1 MTHDAKPKAP
11 TILFGVTTSQSI
23 KLLGELPG
31 VMIKRGWEVHVAAD
45 DIPPRDPKRHLGVH
59 FHSVPM
65 ARRPA
70 LLKDLV
76 SLARWTMLV
85 ASIKPDVVAVGTP
98 KAALLGLIS
107 SLFLKVPAR
116 VYQLRGLR
124 LETVSG
130 VARYLLYVLE
140 WLSSRSST
148 HILAVSPSLKE
159 EYCRLGLS
167 NEKKIRVLG
176 HGSSHGVDTTHF
188 NRGRWSDW
196 SPPEAELRDAIA
208 SNVPILGFVGR
219 LSPDKGSREIFACH
233 SALRDSGLPHK
244 LLLVG
249 PIEGKIPTI
258 DVQESNLSDVIF
270 TGPVRNV
277 APYYSMMDILLLP
290 TYREGFPNVI
300 LEAAAS
306 KVPAI
311 TTDATGAVDSVIH
324 GETGLV
330 TKVADTSSLIGAVS
344 HLLADSRLRHRMGKK
359 ANKRVLQYFDSH
371 TVVEEYANFFLAV
384 LRTPHASI
392 GDS

>member
-1 MTHDAKPKAP
+1 MTHVAEAKTP
-11 TILFGVTTSQSI
+11 TILFGVTASQSL
-23 KLLGELPG
+23 KLLGKLPEA
-31 VMIKRGWEVHVAAD
+31 MIKRGWEVHVVAD
-45 DIPPRDPKRHLGVH
+45 NVSSLDLEGQRGLH

-70 LLKDLV
+70 LVKDLV

-85 ASIKPDVVAVGTP
+85 GAVKPDVVAVGTP
-98 KAALLGLIS
+98 KAALLGLVS
-107 SLFLKVPAR
+107 SFFHKVPAR
-116 VYQLRGLR
+116 IYQLRGLR

-130 VARYLLYVLE
+130 VIKHLLYFLE

-167 NEKKIRVLG
+167 SEEKIRVLG
-176 HGSSHGVDTTHF
+176 HGSSHGVDITQF
-188 NRGRWSDW
+188 NRERWSDW
-196 SPPEAELRDAIA
+196 NPPEAELRDAIA
-208 SNVPILGFVGR
+208 SRVPILGFVGR

-233 SALRDSGLPHK
+233 SALRESGLPHK

-249 PIEGKIPTI
+249 PIEGKIPMI
-258 DVQESNLSDVIF
+258 DGQESNLSDVIF
-270 TGPVRNV
+270 TGAVRNV

-300 LEAAAS
+300 LEAAAC

-324 GETGLV
+324 GESGLI
-330 TKVADTSSLIGAVS
+330 TKVGSTYSLISAIKY
-344 HLLADSRLRHRMGKK
+344 LLADSELRSSMGRN
-359 ANKRVLQYFDSH
+359 AYERVLRYFDSH
-371 TVVEEYANFFLAV
+371 TVVEDYANFFTSV
-384 LRTPHASI
+384 VEFPR
-392 GDS
+392 D

>member
-1 MTHDAKPKAP
+1 
-11 TILFGVTTSQSI
+11 
-23 KLLGELPG
+23 
-31 VMIKRGWEVHVAAD
+31 MIKRGWEVHVAAD
-45 DIPPRDPKRHLGVH
+45 DISPRDRKKHRGVH

-70 LLKDLV
+70 LVKDLV
-76 SLARWTMLV
+76 SLARWMMLV
-85 ASIKPDVVAVGTP
+85 GTVKPDVVSVGTP
-98 KAALLGLIS
+98 KAALLGLVS
-107 SLFLKVPAR
+107 SLFHKVPMR

-130 VARYLLYVLE
+130 FARHLLYFLE

-148 HILAVSPSLKE
+148 HILAVSTSLKE

-167 NEKKIRVLG
+167 KEKKIRVLG
-176 HGSSHGVDTTHF
+176 HGSSHGVDVKRF
-188 NRGRWSDW
+188 NRERWSDW
-196 SPPEAELRDAIA
+196 HPPEAELREAIVA
-208 SNVPILGFVGR
+208 KLPILGFVGR
-219 LSPDKGSREIFACH
+219 LSLDKGSRELFACH
-233 SALRDSGLPHK
+233 SALRESGVPHK

-249 PIEGKIPTI
+249 PIEGRTAMI
-258 DVQESNLSDVIF
+258 DAEESNFSDVIF

-277 APYYSMMDILLLP
+277 SPYYSIMDVLLLP

-330 TKVADTSSLIGAVS
+330 TKVADSSSLISAVNN
-344 HLLADSRLRHRMGKK
+344 LLADSPLRHRMGKK
-359 ANKRVLQYFDSH
+359 ANRRVLQYFDSH
-371 TVVEEYANFFLAV
+371 SVVEEYASFFIAV
-384 LRTPHASI
+384 HRTRQQAI
-392 GDS
+392 VDS